1 MIRAASGDETLS
13 RAALMPLYTQQRKH
27 FGLLLLML
35 AHDET
40 LSIPSICS
48 ASRAVKPACA
58 GAARV
63 TMAAA
68 TAAATSGG

>member
-1 MIRAASGDETLS
+1 
-13 RAALMPLYTQQRKH
+13 
-27 FGLLLLML
+27 ML